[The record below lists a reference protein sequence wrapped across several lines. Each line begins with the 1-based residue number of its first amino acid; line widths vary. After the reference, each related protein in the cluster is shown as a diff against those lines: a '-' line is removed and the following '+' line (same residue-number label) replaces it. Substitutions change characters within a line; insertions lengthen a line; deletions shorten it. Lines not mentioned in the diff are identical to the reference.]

1 MAETTRK
8 AAKVNGNGT
17 AEIRAKLREMR
28 KGIGK
33 KIRLQRKKRD
43 MDTKILARK
52 IGLSQGSVSNIEKG
66 RQSVT
71 AERLWQIALALG
83 CTPNDLLPPVPD
95 NFKDYEENLRKLET
109 SDAEEFAKSV
119 ILSSDSVK

>member
-1 MAETTRK
+1 
-8 AAKVNGNGT
+8 
-17 AEIRAKLREMR
+17 
-28 KGIGK
+28 
-33 KIRLQRKKRD
+33 

-95 NFKDYEENLRKLET
+95 NFKDYEANLRKLET